1 LTTPDTAPSDDYK
14 TNYGNVIETAD
25 YLTHVYCNYY
35 LPYNDY
41 THTNGTILL
50 QHNAAAETI
59 RISNTITLSH
69 KFTLYVPIVIN
80 NKVYYITG
88 IKEQYIE
95 HIQNTAEDTVIYI
108 PKNIDNS
115 DIENEQD
122 LPELYAIAQGGIFM
136 PANNWIIYKIY
147 HDESDYT
154 GTTYADLAHLF
165 NIYVI
170 KAQKSYDNNVIGST
184 RTIKIKI
191 HTK

>member
-1 LTTPDTAPSDDYK
+1 
-14 TNYGNVIETAD
+14 
-25 YLTHVYCNYY
+25 
-35 LPYNDY
+35 
-41 THTNGTILL
+41 
-50 QHNAAAETI
+50 
-59 RISNTITLSH
+59 
-69 KFTLYVPIVIN
+69 
-80 NKVYYITG
+80 
-88 IKEQYIE
+88 
-95 HIQNTAEDTVIYI
+95 
-108 PKNIDNS
+108 
-115 DIENEQD
+115 
-122 LPELYAIAQGGIFM
+122 M